1 MTKIISIDKIFQS
14 SFLHPFFIL
23 FKKPRRIAT
32 FSASF
37 EKDKERMKK
46 ARLKD
51 FIYTDDLGHSY
62 IKDKEGKCMF
72 LRKDKEASCLIYPAR
87 PDICREYPSE
97 LNDGDCK
104 PVKLAFDEYLES
116 RGKKD

>member
-1 MTKIISIDKIFQS
+1 MRRYLKKIIVNYVMDKGFVCKRCGECCNS
-14 SFLHPFFIL
+14 
-23 FKKPRRIAT
+23 PRL
-32 FSASF
+32 F

-51 FIYTDDLGHSY
+51 LIYTDDLGHSY